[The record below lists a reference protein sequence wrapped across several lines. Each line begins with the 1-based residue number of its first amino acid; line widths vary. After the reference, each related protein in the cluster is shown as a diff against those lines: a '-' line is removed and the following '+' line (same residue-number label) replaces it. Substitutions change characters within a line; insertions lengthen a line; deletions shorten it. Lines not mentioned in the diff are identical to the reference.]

1 MEILKYIPYK
11 HIYIDKK
18 IIKNKNTYNIFYKEK
33 FSDYLINK
41 LKSIG
46 VMVYNSDLDEYD
58 ISEFNE
64 YLEEHFEKY
73 YENNNINCTIVY
85 LS

>member
-1 MEILKYIPYK
+1 MEILRYIPYK
-11 HIYIDKK
+11 HIYIDHK
-18 IIKNKNTYNIFYKEK
+18 IIKNKKIYNVFYKEK
-33 FSDYLINK
+33 FSDFLISK

-73 YENNNINCTIVY
+73 YDNNNINFTIVY
-85 LS
+85 LK